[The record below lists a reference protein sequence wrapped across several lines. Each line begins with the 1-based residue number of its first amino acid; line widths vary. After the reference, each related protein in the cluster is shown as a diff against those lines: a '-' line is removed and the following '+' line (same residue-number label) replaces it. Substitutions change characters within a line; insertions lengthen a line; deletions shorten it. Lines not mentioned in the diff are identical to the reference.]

1 MVVEI
6 EKSVNV
12 RDSVKIE
19 VGEEWNKNSIRISV
33 GNDSFLMRIKWAV
46 KLWRC
51 LTGEIDKSDIRFFV
65 PLFGLCDQR
74 TMHVSYSENDA
85 GFKWTL
91 DTGRYKVMLDEDE
104 ALALAWAIRDSV
116 SHAISERDNPGVGT
130 FQCETKEIPLKV
142 WVLAARRMLTGD
154 CAENGVDQLGG
165 CEQVYLTEE
174 AARDAVREF
183 MRPLVNDLFGETYW
197 ENRTVDDELDDIM
210 AATDANKTDVWIL
223 DGQKQAFEV
232 ELTEREVLT

>member
-1 MVVEI
+1 MLVEI

-19 VGEEWNKNSIRISV
+19 VGVEWNKDYIRMSV
-33 GNDSFLMRIKWAV
+33 GTDSFLMRINWAV

-51 LTGEIDKSDIRFFV
+51 LTGEIEKSDIWLIV
-65 PLFGLCDQR
+65 PLLGLRSQR
-74 TMHVSYSENDA
+74 TMHVSYVESDGE
-85 GFKWTL
+85 FKWIL
-91 DTGRYKVMLDEDE
+91 DNGRYKVVLDADE
-104 ALALAWAIRDSV
+104 AMALAWAIRDRV
-116 SHAISERDNPGVGT
+116 SHAISESDVPGVGT

-183 MRPLVNDLFGETYW
+183 MRPLVNDSFGETYW

-210 AATDANKTDVWIL
+210 AATDANKTNVWIL

>member
-19 VGEEWNKNSIRISV
+19 VGAEWDKNSIRMSV
-33 GNDSFLMRIKWAV
+33 GTDSFLMRIKWAV

-51 LTGEIDKSDIRFFV
+51 LTGETDKSDIRFFV

-74 TMHVSYSENDA
+74 TMHVSYVESDGEC
-85 GFKWTL
+85 KWIL
-91 DTGRYKVMLDEDE
+91 DNGRYKVVLDADE
-104 ALALAWAIRDSV
+104 AMALAWAIRDRV

-130 FQCETKEIPLKV
+130 FQCETKEFPLKV

-183 MRPLVNDLFGETYW
+183 MRPLVNDSFGETYW

-232 ELTEREVLT
+232 ELTEREVLA